1 MATLTNMTPAL
12 REHMA
17 SIGCAP
23 VGPDGLGVVN
33 YAPFE
38 SSAAPGLSSGL
49 NGIMLGASIGQ
60 AIGSAYSAFVGAK
73 TSAYVQKKQAQIA
86 QDNAEIM
93 RMGAETAYRQGE
105 QQVAKITRRAGQIK
119 GAQRARYAAN
129 GAALGVGSTAEVAT
143 NTDLDKEMDVWTAK
157 LNAMQAAWGYSRKSL
172 EYGAQGSAL
181 GTVSSTNRSLASAAA
196 LSAGLSGATQVAS
209 NWYLFNGKYSFGR

>member
-1 MATLTNMTPAL
+1 MSPAL

-17 SIGCAP
+17 SVGCAP
-23 VGPDGLGVVN
+23 VGPDGLGVLN
-33 YAPFE
+33 PIPE
-38 SSAAPGLSSGL
+38 SSSALGSGL

-60 AIGSAYSAFVGAK
+60 AIGGLYSAFVGAK

-105 QQVAKITRRAGQIK
+105 QKVAQITRRAGQLK

-129 GAALGVGSTAEVAT
+129 GVALGVGNVAEVAT

-157 LNAMQAAWGYSRKSL
+157 FNAMHAAWGYNRKSL
-172 EYGAQGSAL
+172 EYGAQSGALRTMSGANNSLAPVAAL
-181 GTVSSTNRSLASAAA
+181 G
-196 LSAGLSGATQVAS
+196 AGLSGATQVAS
-209 NWYLFNGKYSFGR
+209 NWYMYNGKFGLGLGR

>member
-23 VGPDGLGVVN
+23 EGPDGLGVVN
-33 YAPFE
+33 YSPFE
-38 SSAAPGLSSGL
+38 NSAASGLSSGL

-129 GAALGVGSTAEVAT
+129 GVAIGEGSTAEVAT

-157 LNAMQAAWGYSRKSL
+157 FNAMQAAWGYNRKSL
-172 EYGAQGSAL
+172 EYGSQGSAL
-181 GTVSSTNRSLASAAA
+181 GTVSSANRSLAPAAA

>member
-38 SSAAPGLSSGL
+38 NSAASGLSSGL
-49 NGIMLGASIGQ
+49 NGIMLGA
-60 AIGSAYSAFVGAK
+60 
-73 TSAYVQKKQAQIA
+73 SAYVQKKQAQIA

-129 GAALGVGSTAEVAT
+129 GVAIGEGSTAEVAT

-157 LNAMQAAWGYSRKSL
+157 FNAMQAAWGYNRKSL
-172 EYGAQGSAL
+172 EYGSQGSAL
-181 GTVSSTNRSLASAAA
+181 GTVSSANRSLAPAAA

>member
-1 MATLTNMTPAL
+1 MASITNMSPAL

-17 SIGCAP
+17 SVGCAP
-23 VGPDGLGVVN
+23 VGPDGLGVLN
-33 YAPFE
+33 PIPE
-38 SSAAPGLSSGL
+38 SSSALGSGL
-49 NGIMLGASIGQ
+49 NSIMLGASIGQ
-60 AIGSAYSAFVGAK
+60 AIGGIYSAFVGAK

-105 QQVAKITRRAGQIK
+105 QKVAQITRRAGQLK

-129 GAALGVGSTAEVAT
+129 GVALGVGNVAEVAT

-157 LNAMQAAWGYSRKSL
+157 FNAMQAAWGYNRKSL
-172 EYGAQGSAL
+172 EYGAQSGALRTMSGANNSLAPVAAL
-181 GTVSSTNRSLASAAA
+181 G
-196 LSAGLSGATQVAS
+196 AGLSGATQVAS
-209 NWYLFNGKYSFGR
+209 NWYMYNGKFGLGLGR

>member
-1 MATLTNMTPAL
+1 MASITNMSPAL

-17 SIGCAP
+17 SVGCAP
-23 VGPDGLGVVN
+23 VGPDGLGVLN
-33 YAPFE
+33 PIPE
-38 SSAAPGLSSGL
+38 SSSALGSGL

-60 AIGSAYSAFVGAK
+60 AIGGIYSAFVGAK

-105 QQVAKITRRAGQIK
+105 RKVAQITRRAGQLK

-129 GAALGVGSTAEVAT
+129 GVALGVGNVAEVAT

-157 LNAMQAAWGYSRKSL
+157 FNAMHAAWGYNRKSL
-172 EYGAQGSAL
+172 EYGAQSGALRTMSGANNSLAPVAAL
-181 GTVSSTNRSLASAAA
+181 G
-196 LSAGLSGATQVAS
+196 AGLSGATQVAS
-209 NWYLFNGKYSFGR
+209 NWYMYNGKFGLGLGR

>member
-1 MATLTNMTPAL
+1 MASITNMSPAL

-17 SIGCAP
+17 SVGCAP
-23 VGPDGLGVVN
+23 VGPDGLGVLN
-33 YAPFE
+33 PIPE
-38 SSAAPGLSSGL
+38 SSSALGSGL

-60 AIGSAYSAFVGAK
+60 AIGGIYSAFVGAK

-105 QQVAKITRRAGQIK
+105 QKVAQITRRAGQLK

-129 GAALGVGSTAEVAT
+129 GVALGVGNVAEVAT

-157 LNAMQAAWGYSRKSL
+157 FNAMHAAWGYNRKSL
-172 EYGAQGSAL
+172 EYGAQSGALRTMSGANNSLAPVAAL
-181 GTVSSTNRSLASAAA
+181 G
-196 LSAGLSGATQVAS
+196 AGLSGATQVAS
-209 NWYLFNGKYSFGR
+209 NWYMYNGKFGLGLGR